1 MAKSRERSKRKIT
14 GGLYRDYRKKRK
26 YMLAGVP
33 TLTRLDKIKL
43 KKIKTTGG
51 NKKVKTLTN
60 DTANVYD
67 SKQKKCLK
75 LKIKKV
81 LENPANRH
89 FVRRNILTKGTII
102 ETEKGK
108 AIITSRVGQEGTIN
122 AKLL

>member
-89 FVRRNILTKGTII
+89 FVRRNILTKGSIVKTDLGDA
-102 ETEKGK
+102 KV
-108 AIITSRVGQEGTIN
+108 TSRPGQEGSVNGVLI
-122 AKLL
+122 

>member
-14 GGLYRDYRKKRK
+14 GGLYKDYRKKRK

-33 TLTRLDKIKL
+33 TLTRLDKPKL
-43 KKIKTTGG
+43 KKIKTMGG

-108 AIITSRVGQEGTIN
+108 AIITSRVGQESTIN

>member
-1 MAKSRERSKRKIT
+1 MAKSRERSKRKVS
-14 GGLYRDYRKKRK
+14 GGLYRAYRKKRK
-26 YMLAGVP
+26 FMLAGVP

-43 KKIKTTGG
+43 KKVKTRGG
-51 NKKVKTLTN
+51 HEKVRTLTN

-67 SKQKKCLK
+67 PKQKKCLK
-75 LKIKKV
+75 LKIKRV

-89 FVRRNILTKGTII
+89 FVRRNIITKGTII

-108 AIITSRVGQEGTIN
+108 AIVTSRAGQEGTIN

>member
-1 MAKSRERSKRKIT
+1 MAKSRERSKRKLT

-33 TLTRLDKIKL
+33 TLTRLDKLKL
-43 KKIKTTGG
+43 KKVKTMGG
-51 NKKVKTLTN
+51 NKKVKTLAN